1 MYQPSASAE
10 MCIAPPPRPPCI
22 EAIEAP
28 SGRVS
33 TSSTCAT
40 ASLESTGSTKWTRT
54 WSIASS
60 LDLVGCTTP
69 MDRRDFELGAGTDLR
84 ATSERKR
91 GVKVRDVET
100 SQHVRNQQGWLGLT
114 R

>member
-1 MYQPSASAE
+1 
-10 MCIAPPPRPPCI
+10 
-22 EAIEAP
+22 
-28 SGRVS
+28 
-33 TSSTCAT
+33 
-40 ASLESTGSTKWTRT
+40 
-54 WSIASS
+54 
-60 LDLVGCTTP
+60 

-100 SQHVRNQQGWLGLT
+100 SQLVRNQRGWLGLT